1 MGMTTPFP
9 EPDSPEMQRF
19 AVRAAADVA
28 GLMHALRRQAVPLNA
43 YFDDGGVFDVA
54 AVLEVDED
62 AGTVILRSPEDDHR
76 RSRLL
81 AARAVTF
88 VGFLEAM
95 KLQFNAAGARAATYA
110 GQPAMTVPMPAQIL
124 RIERRGSPRL
134 SLRTGRPTVCRI
146 PLADGT
152 FEPLRVLDIGA
163 GGLAVLTYPERIE
176 LTVGVE
182 IAGCRLDLPGIG
194 GTDVR
199 LRVRHVG
206 PLSGEGSAWCCG
218 CEFADHPPAAL
229 AVLRGF
235 LRKCCDAES
244 AGRDPGASPTPETE
258 ARRR

>member
-9 EPDSPEMQRF
+9 EPDSPELQRF

-43 YFDDGGVFDVA
+43 YFDDGGAFDVA

-62 AGTVILRSPEDDHR
+62 AGTIVLGSPEDDAR

-81 AARAVTF
+81 AGPAVTF
-88 VGFLEAM
+88 VGFLEAT
-95 KLQFNAAGARAATYA
+95 KLQFSAAGARPATHE
-110 GQPAMTVPMPAQIL
+110 GRPVIRVSMPAQVL

-152 FEPLRVLDIGA
+152 FEPVRVLDIGA
-163 GGLAVLTYPERIE
+163 GGLAVLAYPERIA
-176 LTVGVE
+176 LKVGVE
-182 IAGCRLDLPGIG
+182 VAGCRLDLPGIG

-199 LRVRHVG
+199 LRVRHIG
-206 PLSGEGSAWCCG
+206 PLAGDASAWCCG
-218 CEFADHPPAAL
+218 CEFAGLAPTAL
-229 AVLRGF
+229 ALLRGF
-235 LRKCCDAES
+235 IRKCCDAES
-244 AGRDPGASPTPETE
+244 AVRDPDASPRPETE
-258 ARRR
+258 AGRR